1 MGQGAGAPF
10 LNVTSMETSDGSKT
24 NWWISTSNLT
34 STSTSLQ
41 HHQGAVGLELAA
53 EEGDLATGW
62 LEALWWRPFVELCC
76 SFCDDLVNFPSPI
89 IAWPC
94 HSQSPTLWSLH

>member
-41 HHQGAVGLELAA
+41 HHQGAVGLELA
-53 EEGDLATGW
+53 TGW
-62 LEALWWRPFVELCC
+62 LGERLLSGVAHFVTK
-76 SFCDDLVNFPSPI
+76 
-89 IAWPC
+89 W
-94 HSQSPTLWSLH
+94 

>member
-41 HHQGAVGLELAA
+41 HHQGAVGLELAV

-62 LEALWWRPFVELCC
+62 LGALWWRPFVEWCC
-76 SFCDDLVNFPSPI
+76 SFCDDLVNISSPI
-89 IAWPC
+89 RAWPC
-94 HSQSPTLWSLH
+94 HSLETSLM

>member
-1 MGQGAGAPF
+1 MIQGHRLCTLHFCTVEKFYFQIVLLMGLGAGAPF

-41 HHQGAVGLELAA
+41 HHQGAVGLELAEMA
-53 EEGDLATGW
+53 VEEGDLATG
-62 LEALWWRPFVELCC
+62 
-76 SFCDDLVNFPSPI
+76 
-89 IAWPC
+89 
-94 HSQSPTLWSLH
+94 